1 MEKMQP
7 RDISP
12 EQAPVETL
20 SDADAWAR
28 IESIQPGELA
38 AKLEGLLSDEN
49 VQRAKQAEVNR
60 YTAEIRTTSSVG
72 DREEITQS
80 IAKAKQR
87 EEEILKQVSAGN
99 GRYAELDMR
108 IRSAKVRGLETKPL
122 EDEMAELIKELA
134 PLQGEYEK
142 VCTQLDWLQGSSVML
157 EALANKQAAYIA
169 NETQAWE
176 LSTEYK
182 AAFGQLALALERID
196 KLPQLLP
203 IPTSPPDMA
212 SQNPTDTLPLSLDGQ
227 LEDKRQVF
235 TVDIQQQIDKMQE
248 SKDTQ
253 EHTSPTLEKQSEPQ
267 VFSYQQLAAILPA
280 TKISI
285 PVKRR
290 SRINELMK
298 EDAKV

>member
-7 RDISP
+7 RDITP
-12 EQAPVETL
+12 EHAPVETL

-38 AKLEGLLSDEN
+38 AKLEGLLGDEN

-60 YTAEIRTTSSVG
+60 YTVEIRTASSVG
-72 DREEITQS
+72 DREEINQS

-87 EEEILKQVSAGN
+87 EEEILEQVSAGN
-99 GRYAELDMR
+99 GRYAKLDMQ
-108 IRSAKVRGLETKPL
+108 IRSAKVRGIETKPL
-122 EDEMAELIKELA
+122 EDQMAELIKELA
-134 PLQGEYEK
+134 PLQGEYEE

-157 EALANKQAAYIA
+157 EALANKQEVYIA

-176 LSTEYK
+176 LSAEYK

-212 SQNPTDTLPLSLDGQ
+212 SQSPTDTLPLSIDGH

-235 TVDIQQQIDKMQE
+235 TVDIQQQIDRMQE

-253 EHTSPTLEKQSEPQ
+253 RSTSPTLEEQSEPQ

-280 TKISI
+280 TKIGI

-290 SRINELMK
+290 NRINELMK